1 MLFAATSPELP
12 PPDAIRRA
20 AEEVVA
26 RSYYKLGLDGAS
38 DSEPLILRILRW
50 ISKPFR
56 WLFESMEGLPDVLRW
71 VIVIVCALL
80 CVAIISH
87 IVYTLLSAIRG
98 PMLGRGG
105 TYDPGIREVDP
116 TELEEQAE
124 RMSGG
129 GDHIGAIRLLFRA
142 ALRRIE
148 LAEKRKLRPGFTNR
162 DLLRRYRSSPL
173 QASLARFVETID
185 LKWYG
190 NLPCEQADYLACRDE
205 HGRIRQFIAQR
216 ETAHAT

>member
-1 MLFAATSPELP
+1 MLFAATNLELP

-20 AEEVVA
+20 AEEVVG
-26 RSYYKLGLDGAS
+26 RPYYRLGLDGGD
-38 DSEPLILRILRW
+38 DSEPLLFRIIRW
-50 ISKPFR
+50 VLKPFR

-71 VIVIVCALL
+71 VIVIVCALVCAAL
-80 CVAIISH
+80 ISH

-98 PMLGRGG
+98 PTAGSGG
-105 TYDPGIREVDP
+105 TYDPGTRDLDP
-116 TELEEQAE
+116 TELEQQAE
-124 RMSGG
+124 RMSGS
-129 GDHIGAIRLLFRA
+129 GDYIGAIRLLFRA

-162 DLLRRYRSSPL
+162 DLLRRYRTSPL